1 MPRRPL
7 ACFGDMGLLRVRRRA
22 PGCRAAGA
30 PRAENPRRAHD
41 TRGVRPISTT
51 PLPTF
56 MPLHCAA
63 SHLLLAYPCTYGLSR
78 RAQRRREPPPP
89 TPLATARRTSYC
101 YVCSRLAPAFTDYQS
116 VGCSRPAAKLLSAGR
131 SLKFDA
137 RKTKKKMMNWCVFPV
152 FSFSF
157 LFLDDHAEVR
167 RKVGQVRGEGGG
179 GEGWAD
185 VQ

>member
-1 MPRRPL
+1 VPGRGRATRRERAACPRHAGITACPRSLCRPL
-7 ACFGDMGLLRVRRRA
+7 CSCRRSAR
-22 PGCRAAGA
+22 
-30 PRAENPRRAHD
+30 
-41 TRGVRPISTT
+41 
-51 PLPTF
+51 
-56 MPLHCAA
+56 
-63 SHLLLAYPCTYGLSR
+63 LLLAWPCTYGLSR
-78 RAQRRREPPPP
+78 RAQHRRVPPPP

-137 RKTKKKMMNWCVFPV
+137 RKTKKKDDELVC
-152 FSFSF
+152 FSSISLF
-157 LFLDDHAEVR
+157 LFYFGRPHAEVR